1 MSITTEIVE
10 LLQKG
15 NMTAKELVIA
25 LDLQEEPNLVHC
37 ILTTFKRRKLLQTV
51 GKAVEHTKTG
61 KSRLVSI
68 YSYVEPTNPVKFR
81 EGKNKKRK
89 YRINLTKTKN
99 MNTLRA
105 MIVKSNPQFMLYQKE
120 LKLLWID

>member
-51 GKAVEHTKTG
+51 GKAIEHTKTG

-68 YSYVEPTNPVKFR
+68 YSYVEPIKPVKFR
-81 EGKNKKRK
+81 EGKHKKRK

-120 LKLLWID
+120 LKLIWID

>member
-68 YSYVEPTNPVKFR
+68 YSYDEPIKPVKLR
-81 EGKNKKRK
+81 EGKNKKRN
-89 YRINLTKTKN
+89 YRINLNKTKN

-105 MIVKSNPQFMLYQKE
+105 MIVKSNHQFMLYQKE

>member
-68 YSYVEPTNPVKFR
+68 YSYVEPINPVKFK
-81 EGKNKKRK
+81 EGRAKKRK

>member
-15 NMTAKELVIA
+15 NMTGKELVIA

-37 ILTTFKRRKLLQTV
+37 IMTTLKRRKLIQTV

-68 YSYVEPTNPVKFR
+68 YSYVEPIKPVKFR
-81 EGKNKKRK
+81 EGKAKKRK

>member
-15 NMTAKELVIA
+15 NMTAKELIRA
-25 LDLQEEPNLVHC
+25 LDLYEEPNLVHC
-37 ILTTFKRRKLLQTV
+37 VVTSLKRRKLVAEV
-51 GKAVEHTKTG
+51 GKAREFSKMG
-61 KSRLVSI
+61 KPRTVAL
-68 YSYVEPTNPVKFR
+68 YGYVEPIKPIKFR
-81 EGKNKKRK
+81 DGKNKKRR

-99 MNTLRA
+99 MDTLRA

-120 LKLLWID
+120 MKLIWID